1 MRSWIGKP
9 ASTPRS
15 VAAAMAVR
23 NRSMARGYSA
33 RT

>member
-9 ASTPRS
+9 ASTPRAS
-15 VAAAMAVR
+15 AAAMAVR
-23 NRSMARGYSA
+23 NRSIASGYSA